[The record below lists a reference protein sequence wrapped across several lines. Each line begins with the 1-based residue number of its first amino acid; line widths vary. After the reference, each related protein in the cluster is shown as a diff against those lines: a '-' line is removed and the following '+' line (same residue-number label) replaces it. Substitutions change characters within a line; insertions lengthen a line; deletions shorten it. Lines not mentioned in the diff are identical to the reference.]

1 MDEKKFID
9 KSWDFKEDDTKI
21 SNHGFHTYPAMMIP
35 QVARRLIETYGADA
49 KVLCDPFMGT
59 GTSILEAKLHS
70 NFEIAYG
77 IDINPLAR
85 LIAKVKVTP
94 IDADK
99 LVEIVSMVL
108 ENSATEI
115 ADYKISN
122 KQIKSPDFKNID
134 YWFKP
139 EVIRDLVI
147 IKKNIESIWNEQDP
161 ISIDIRDFL
170 LVSFSETVRL
180 VSNTRNSEFK
190 LYRMA
195 ESSLAK
201 HNPDTFNTF
210 KNKTLKNV
218 ERLTIFNKEAK
229 NCKTV
234 ILNED
239 SRYRTSIPD
248 DCVDLIVTSPPYGDS
263 RTTVAYGQ
271 FSRLSLEWMEF
282 DSKEVRS
289 IDKVSLGGVP
299 VTNLDNTLGSPSLNK
314 SIRDIRNIDELRA
327 KEVLSFYVDFY
338 ECVKEINR
346 FMKRGGYLCFVV
358 GNRTVKKQQIPT
370 DDIIVELFQ
379 SVGPYNHEKTIIRN
393 IPMKRMPKENSPTN
407 VRGDKSSTMN
417 HEYIIILNK
426 K

>member
-210 KNKTLKNV
+210 KDKTLKNV

-379 SVGPYNHEKTIIRN
+379 SVGSYNHEKTIIRN